1 MSIYATLWQLKFPRY
16 GDAHTGCDWIE
27 VKAQG
32 VPAHI
37 GSPDEDPEDLYAA
50 FLPPAVPVPP
60 NDSAQVIGHR
70 PRLVAEVL
78 GTAGRGRLLFED
90 GSATDI
96 DLDGR

>member
-37 GSPDEDPEDLYAA
+37 GSVDEDPEGKDPYAA
-50 FLPPAVPVPP
+50 FLPPAIAAPAD
-60 NDSAQVIGHR
+60 DSAQVMRAVVFVVEGGRRRGLHPAWR
-70 PRLVAEVL
+70 GSSRLQHEE
-78 GTAGRGRLLFED
+78 GQ
-90 GSATDI
+90 
-96 DLDGR
+96 